1 MASAEVIE
9 AAPVVTARTP
19 ARKTR
24 PHQQRRNAAVAR
36 TSVATYS
43 ISKEQE
49 YVFIR
54 EDMRRLLYTA
64 GILIVVMI
72 GLLFVVDR

>member
-9 AAPVVTARTP
+9 AAPVVAAKMP

-24 PHQQRRNAAVAR
+24 PHQQRRNVAVAR

-72 GLLFVVDR
+72 GLLLVVDR